1 MKKHIKTIALGLIPL
16 AFGSFMNY
24 AWGLPVPQILWTILE
39 LLFFAGWGW
48 LAYRITKKG
57 DRAMGI
63 AVRMNAIGLIML
75 ILVLIQELAV
85 GQYWLNLFGLLPQF
99 YFLSCLR
106 PVYWLIDT
114 VYGWISRAPAG
125 SVLATRVWAAELLE
139 FILMIAATYI
149 GSRRKQNG

>member
-16 AFGSFMNY
+16 IFGFLMDR
-24 AWGLPVPQILWTILE
+24 AWTLPLPQIFWTILE
-39 LLFFAGWGW
+39 LLFLVGWGW
-48 LAYRITKKG
+48 LAYRIMKKE
-57 DRAMGI
+57 DRVMSNV
-63 AVRMNAIGLIML
+63 VRMNAIGLIML
-75 ILVLIQELAV
+75 ILVLVQELAV
-85 GQYWLNLFGLLPQF
+85 GQYWPNLFGLLPQF

-114 VYGWISRAPAG
+114 VYGWISRASAG